1 MALGRVFSSLVL
13 SVIALA
19 ADPPQCN
26 GACAEGD
33 EVQFLHVKEHGK
45 LDSKDKNS
53 ANGVVF
59 KVSPVKSEKNSL
71 LSKGVKTTVS
81 LGGGANG
88 GAAREVGYLRALN
101 QMGLLDG
108 IDQMAEGAGL
118 VTAPLLYAKGLTL
131 DQLLGPPTEPANLT
145 LANIAVPS
153 GKILDVMTYRVVW
166 SIFHT
171 AAAAL
176 NVAPVSNAEFF
187 ETVIALN
194 YLCPFGLNGK
204 LPAAVFAVA
213 GAPGLPPLPAG
224 CSENLQNQNQV
235 WALDEAHLQRM
246 AGQNPTLDFQGNLTI
261 QRTSVRSH
269 VIGGGLGPPV
279 GHFPLQPNTPFFW
292 FSPDQCGVPFFPYDP
307 IFKSFDYEP
316 LNSSEAA
323 RKDVVLGGGVVDS
336 IACLSTLAPTQ
347 SQEQQGK
354 TEEANSNFAESN
366 SENAAIFTLQDAVS
380 IASNDYDTAAVYN
393 ITGLLDTLDALL
405 GAANQ
410 TRDPLD
416 PYPINQQRVYWPPA
430 GPERGDVQEK
440 AHVVFNGNQVSG
452 FGIVHALQS
461 GAECYMSLTGTGL
474 QYGGDARVQSLDI
487 PLISDFLDCQS
498 LKITNFSAWAEWVKR
513 PPVDVRLFGIDRNDS
528 FSFTIPDEAS
538 LPGISATRLQ
548 LFGPD
553 SLFPLLCKVQ
563 ESFDNGGPVR
573 ASATLTT
580 LQNIRWG
587 IEAGQKIRVLF
598 VFQEQ
603 SPDWEALLPEET
615 RTMIQNGSFT
625 GGLTGRDGWP
635 FLQPT
640 YPQAAPGPVPPDKQ
654 GVDPSAISPQQANLK
669 AAQAEWEMLQM
680 REDVEACMNGG
691 KQSYYARSSH
701 PRPWGFNRHW
711 R

>member
-19 ADPPQCN
+19 AEPPQCN

-59 KVSPVKSEKNSL
+59 KVSPVNSEKNSL

-461 GAECYMSLTGTGL
+461 GAECYMS
-474 QYGGDARVQSLDI
+474 
-487 PLISDFLDCQS
+487 
-498 LKITNFSAWAEWVKR
+498 
-513 PPVDVRLFGIDRNDS
+513 
-528 FSFTIPDEAS
+528 
-538 LPGISATRLQ
+538 
-548 LFGPD
+548 
-553 SLFPLLCKVQ
+553 
-563 ESFDNGGPVR
+563 
-573 ASATLTT
+573 
-580 LQNIRWG
+580 
-587 IEAGQKIRVLF
+587 
-598 VFQEQ
+598 
-603 SPDWEALLPEET
+603 
-615 RTMIQNGSFT
+615 
-625 GGLTGRDGWP
+625 
-635 FLQPT
+635 
-640 YPQAAPGPVPPDKQ
+640 
-654 GVDPSAISPQQANLK
+654 
-669 AAQAEWEMLQM
+669 
-680 REDVEACMNGG
+680 
-691 KQSYYARSSH
+691 
-701 PRPWGFNRHW
+701 
-711 R
+711 